1 MFPDRGGAPWA
12 PHSGDRRTLVDQ
24 IGFELSPHAFAEEV
38 VLYPLRPE
46 VGMEERLPRRR
57 RPGRIGAP
65 AVLDKA
71 EQAQRQAADHFAR
84 AFFDS
89 NGSAAP

>member
-1 MFPDRGGAPWA
+1 MFPDRGGASWA

-46 VGMEERLPRRR
+46 VGTEERLPRRR
-57 RPGRIGAP
+57 RPALTPIAP
-65 AVLDKA
+65 GPRVRPVAGK
-71 EQAQRQAADHFAR
+71 ERYTE
-84 AFFDS
+84 S
-89 NGSAAP
+89 S